1 MFDNVV
7 EGFLIFVSHVLS
19 ACSLGVHLTHI
30 LMLTFLIEWLIFPPL
45 RSFQLGT
52 PDFWAEVTT
61 NICQSATI
69 SVGGGLSVAVYAQCQ
84 LAKLEANLI
93 MYTVIIACRTEC

>member
-1 MFDNVV
+1 M
-7 EGFLIFVSHVLS
+7 LLKVSYIVGHVLS
-19 ACSLGVHLTHI
+19 ACSLGVHLTQMM
-30 LMLTFLIEWLIFPPL
+30 MLTLLIEWLIFPPL
-45 RSFQLGT
+45 CSFQLGT

-69 SVGGGLSVAVYAQCQ
+69 SLGGGLTVAVYAQRQ

-93 MYTVIIACRTEC
+93 MYTVIIACRTKC